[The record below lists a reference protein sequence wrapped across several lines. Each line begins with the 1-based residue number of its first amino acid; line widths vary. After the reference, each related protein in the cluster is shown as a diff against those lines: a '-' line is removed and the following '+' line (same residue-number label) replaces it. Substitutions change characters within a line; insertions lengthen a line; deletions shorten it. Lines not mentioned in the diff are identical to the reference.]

1 MNLLVPSAIA
11 FCPGDCRVPSRAS
24 GAISINAIT
33 APAPLALPA
42 PYTVAFHYHLRFDTP
57 ALHFCARFHL
67 IPSRRLVTAPGILH
81 LRLQSSHS

>member
-1 MNLLVPSAIA
+1 MNILVPSAIA

-33 APAPLALPA
+33 APAPLVLPA
-42 PYTVAFHYHLRFDTP
+42 QCTVAFRYHPRFDTL

-67 IPSRRLVTAPGILH
+67 IPSRRLVTAPGIL
-81 LRLQSSHS
+81 QSSQHS